1 MFFLVTTFSVFFDF
15 CQIFFPGL
23 MSGRVKVCR
32 KLKKIYNV
40 KAKEKLSALKIKH
53 GTHHGTHVQGV
64 QFVVRQRKT
73 RR

>member
-1 MFFLVTTFSVFFDF
+1 
-15 CQIFFPGL
+15 
-23 MSGRVKVCR
+23 MSGRVKVVS
-32 KLKKIYNV
+32 KIKKNYNV